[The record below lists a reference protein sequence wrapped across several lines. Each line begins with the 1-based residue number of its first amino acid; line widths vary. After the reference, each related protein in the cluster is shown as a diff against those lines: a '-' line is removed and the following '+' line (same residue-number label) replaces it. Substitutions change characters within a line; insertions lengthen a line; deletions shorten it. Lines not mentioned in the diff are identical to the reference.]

1 METKTNV
8 ALVHGAWADGSSWS
22 RVIPLLQKKGLNV
35 VAAQL
40 PLTSIDADV
49 GVTKNLLA
57 ALTGPVVL
65 SRNFHSLTRES
76 TALVLL
82 FCEFIGMKAAHL
94 TRIEHTT
101 ARRLSHAFRTG
112 GRP

>member
-1 METKTNV
+1 M
-8 ALVHGAWADGSSWS
+8 A
-22 RVIPLLQKKGLNV
+22 KKPSFS
-35 VAAQL
+35 A
-40 PLTSIDADV
+40 
-49 GVTKNLLA
+49 
-57 ALTGPVVL
+57 L

-112 GRP
+112 WGARDFV